1 MYDRRLDALIAAA
14 ETGSFAAASR
24 RLHISTPALA
34 KQVNTFER
42 EYGVRV
48 FDRSR
53 SGVTP
58 TAAGLGFIEDARMI
72 IRQSNEIIARMRRHA
87 HADVPPVRLG
97 ISMLRSARRILDLWQ
112 GGADPGIRLELVSMP
127 DDDVPIDEIIAR
139 LGEDIDA
146 VATAFAP
153 DHWNGVCGTL
163 PIADEPL
170 CLAVPRR
177 HPLSRRPI
185 IPLADLG
192 GRDGARTRIRIL
204 RRYGGTDDI
213 ARDLLERLPG
223 VELVDID
230 HYDLNLFN
238 ECAETGDLLI
248 SKPMWA
254 GVHPQL
260 VNVPVDWPQP
270 VGMRYG
276 LLYPADPEP
285 QVRRFV
291 ARVAELAHVR
301 ADACD

>member
-14 ETGSFAAASR
+14 ETGSFAAAAR

-42 EYGVRV
+42 EYRITV

-58 TAAGLGFIEDARMI
+58 TAAGAEFIEDARSI
-72 IRQSNEIIARMRRHA
+72 VRQSNEIIARMRRRA
-87 HADVPPVRLG
+87 HTGTPPVRLG
-97 ISMLRSARRILDLWQ
+97 ISALRPARRVLDLWQ
-112 GGADPGIRLELVSMP
+112 READPRIRVELVSMP
-127 DDDVPIDEIIAR
+127 DDDVPIDDIIAH

-153 DHWNGVCGTL
+153 EHWNGTCGTL
-163 PIADEPL
+163 PISYEPL
-170 CLAVPRR
+170 CMAVPRD
-177 HPLSRRPI
+177 HPLSRRPRLKLDD
-185 IPLADLG
+185 LA
-192 GRDGARTRIRIL
+192 GRDGVRTRIRIL
-204 RRYGGTDDI
+204 RRCGGTDDI
-213 ARDLLERLPG
+213 ARDLLERLDG

-248 SKPMWA
+248 SKPMWD

-260 VNVPVDWPQP
+260 VNVPVDWPRP
-270 VGMRYG
+270 VGMHYG

-285 QVRRFV
+285 QVRAFV
-291 ARVAELAHVR
+291 ERIGALAGVASEP
-301 ADACD
+301 